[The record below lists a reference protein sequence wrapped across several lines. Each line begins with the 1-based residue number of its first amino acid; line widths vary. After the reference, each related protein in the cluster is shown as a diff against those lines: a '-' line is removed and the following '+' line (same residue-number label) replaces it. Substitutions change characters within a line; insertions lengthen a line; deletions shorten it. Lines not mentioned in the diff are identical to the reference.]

1 MMLSCGGGAL
11 DDHFI
16 CISLTLVTGCDV
28 VSRAESPPLSSV
40 SPEMI
45 DVTNNS
51 D

>member
-16 CISLTLVTGCDV
+16 CISLMVTGCDV